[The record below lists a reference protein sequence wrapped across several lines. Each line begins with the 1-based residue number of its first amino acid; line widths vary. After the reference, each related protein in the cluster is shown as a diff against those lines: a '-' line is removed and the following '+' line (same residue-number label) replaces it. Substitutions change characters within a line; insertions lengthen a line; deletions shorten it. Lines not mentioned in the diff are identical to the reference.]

1 MHVVSGCNQVEAKLE
16 KMEERC
22 ESFLMVPCQGLLWGV
37 HCDGFIQQL
46 LVV

>member
-1 MHVVSGCNQVEAKLE
+1 MCVVLGCNQAEAKLE

-22 ESFLMVPCQGLLWGV
+22 ESFLMMPCQGLLWGM

-46 LVV
+46 LMV